1 MTRQIKNSLYEQFS
15 RTAKAL
21 SSPKRLEIVDLLSQ
35 GEKTVETIAVQAD
48 LGLKNASAQLKE
60 LRSARLVDSRKEG
73 KHVYYRLADPDVS
86 EFWLQLRAFSEKR
99 FTEIQRITSD
109 VFGNRDDLEGVNRK
123 QLLSKARRGDVV
135 LLDVR
140 PQDEYSTAHLPF
152 AISVPISEIKKHL
165 SELPKDKE
173 IVAYCRGP
181 YCFLAK
187 EAVEVLRKHGFKAI
201 RLKDSVQD
209 WESLGLPIEA
219 TEGATR

>member
-99 FTEIQRITSD
+99 FAEIQRITSD

-140 PQDEYSTAHLPF
+140 PQDEY
-152 AISVPISEIKKHL
+152 
-165 SELPKDKE
+165 
-173 IVAYCRGP
+173 
-181 YCFLAK
+181 
-187 EAVEVLRKHGFKAI
+187 
-201 RLKDSVQD
+201 
-209 WESLGLPIEA
+209 
-219 TEGATR
+219 